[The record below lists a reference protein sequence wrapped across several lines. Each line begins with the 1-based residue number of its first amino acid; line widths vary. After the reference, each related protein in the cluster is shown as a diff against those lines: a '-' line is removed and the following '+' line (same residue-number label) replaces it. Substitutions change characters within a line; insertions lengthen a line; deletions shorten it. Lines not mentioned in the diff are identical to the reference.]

1 MADEVTAVTIKI
13 KSAGHEDLDGLLGG
27 DEEGHYHVT
36 AEELNYLV
44 DRVSERNAVEE
55 GDEEERLGITESE
68 YDKVSDLIEM
78 FFPDDDTDVEDALA
92 ALIAKHIKTIDS
104 GTVTGG

>member
-1 MADEVTAVTIKI
+1 MENEFNAVTIKI

-36 AEELNYLV
+36 GEALNYLIDKV
-44 DRVSERNAVEE
+44 AERNAIEAGE
-55 GDEEERLGITESE
+55 EEERFGITEEE
-68 YDKVSDLIEM
+68 YDKVSNLIEM
-78 FFPDDDTDVEDALA
+78 FSPDDDTDVEDALV